1 MIENVLHMFTGGDDN
16 AVHLVELVFTPNV
29 TCKLLASII
38 DAHAST
44 VTGVSSLG
52 RMRFLCV
59 GIDQNIKIW
68 KYDGASLICLCKVY
82 TFVPDVG
89 GIIEIGVPERKRKFI
104 VFGTGMELISWEES
118 E

>member
-16 AVHLVELVFTPNV
+16 ALHFVELTLTPNV
-29 TCKLLASII
+29 THKSLASII

-44 VTGVSSLG
+44 VTGVLSLG
-52 RMRFLCV
+52 RMRFLSV
-59 GIDQNIKIW
+59 DIDQNIKIW

-82 TFVPDVG
+82 TFVPDVA
-89 GIIEIGVPERKRKFI
+89 GIVEIGVQEKKRRFM
-104 VFGTGMELISWEES
+104 VFGTGMELVSWEES